1 MSSPPPHRDDQSS
14 TSATGRVRVL
24 FAGDTHGATPH
35 VVYLLR
41 TAQKQACPKVFVVGD
56 FGFWEHTHE
65 GRVFLDKVNRLAHQ
79 SEIDVAALDGNH
91 DNWSLVLDTYTER
104 DDDGL
109 VVVRDHIRYAPRGHR
124 WTWGTTRIL
133 ALGGA
138 ASLDKEWRLEE
149 EGRLSAK
156 AIRKSKFRQA
166 AGGAPAP
173 PRNYA
178 GTLWFPDEEL
188 SDDDVET
195 VLADGTPVDLLLT
208 HDKPRRSRL
217 GFNRKDDAAA
227 WPNQERVQRVVDAYG
242 PARLVH
248 GHLHVRYTDRLDDTA
263 VEGLACDYNAGF
275 ALPGY
280 RREDSWMVLEL

>member
-1 MSSPPPHRDDQSS
+1 
-14 TSATGRVRVL
+14 
-24 FAGDTHGATPH
+24 
-35 VVYLLR
+35 
-41 TAQKQACPKVFVVGD
+41 
-56 FGFWEHTHE
+56 
-65 GRVFLDKVNRLAHQ
+65 
-79 SEIDVAALDGNH
+79 
-91 DNWSLVLDTYTER
+91 LVLDTYTER

-109 VVVRDHIRYAPRGHR
+109 VVVRDHVRYAPRGHR

-138 ASLDKEWRLEE
+138 ASLDKEWRLAE
-149 EGRLSAK
+149 EGRRSAK
-156 AIRKSKFRQA
+156 AIRKSKFREA

-173 PRNYA
+173 PPNYA

-227 WPNQERVQRVVDAYG
+227 WPNQDRVQRVVDAYG
-242 PARLVH
+242 PLGSCMATYTFATRIASMTRRWTGWPVTTTQVSLYPAIGAKTPGWSWNCD
-248 GHLHVRYTDRLDDTA
+248 GHLI
-263 VEGLACDYNAGF
+263 
-275 ALPGY
+275 
-280 RREDSWMVLEL
+280 